1 MHIAGFALHN
11 LMKIFSHFD
20 HIFMACLVVVHVP
33 AIFAPA
39 RGKLASPPIPPPR
52 LRREGEHKKRGGVD
66 AMVHGTI
73 TSTQVSTHSSHPL
86 RYPFT
91 YLRKLRD
98 CGGGVRGVRGV
109 ATIGG

>member
-1 MHIAGFALHN
+1 
-11 LMKIFSHFD
+11 MKIFSQFD
-20 HIFMACLVVVHVP
+20 HLFMACLVVVHVP
-33 AIFAPA
+33 ATFAPA
-39 RGKLASPPIPPPR
+39 RGKLTSPPIPPPPR

-73 TSTQVSTHSSHPL
+73 ASTQVSTHSSHPL

-98 CGGGVRGVRGV
+98 WGGGGGGAACMGVGAV
-109 ATIGG
+109 ATTGG